1 MPQPQGASLHEA
13 QAELFYVVEGSATMV
28 TGGKLVGEK
37 RNGTNLQG
45 TGIEN
50 GTRHPPNKGDFLIV
64 PSGVPHQFVDIT
76 APVQVMSIYLPNV
89 SQ

>member
-1 MPQPQGASLHEA
+1 MSAGFC
-13 QAELFYVVEGSATMV
+13 QARRNLVLAAFMLLSVAACATTPSTQEGIA
-28 TGGKLVGEK
+28 
-37 RNGTNLQG
+37 
-45 TGIEN
+45 
-50 GTRHPPNKGDFLIV
+50 PPVIV